1 MACSSPALFSLMLSI
16 ADMHAN
22 IERKRDEENHKEAQK
37 REEARMAAEARELLS
52 KGDKK
57 PEGATD
63 QSKKA

>member
-1 MACSSPALFSLMLSI
+1 
-16 ADMHAN
+16 MHAV
-22 IERKRDEENHKEAQK
+22 IEERKRDEENYKEGQK
-37 REEARMAAEARELLS
+37 RAEAKMAAEARELLS